1 MGGDCVYHF
10 AMNTGHIAP
19 DKNAKELLA
28 FWFGEGDD
36 HGKRRVEWFK
46 KDAAFDDEIRNRFLT
61 TYELAAAGRLDRWKE
76 NTHDCLALIVLLDQ
90 FPRNMFRGSPRAFA
104 ADALAREA
112 ARHALA
118 NGFDTG
124 LKPVERQFIYLP
136 LEHSESLPDQAQCL
150 KLMRALA
157 TFDETREIHIWAEKH
172 LVIIRRFGRFPHRNA
187 ALGRAS
193 TVEEIEFLKQPGSGF

>member
-1 MGGDCVYHF
+1 MGTDCAYHF
-10 AMNTGHIAP
+10 AMDNDQARAP
-19 DKNAKELLA
+19 ASATEILT
-28 FWFGEGDD
+28 FWFGEGEL

-46 KDAAFDDEIRNRFLT
+46 KDAAFDEEIRKRFLP
-61 TYELAAAGRLDRWKE
+61 TYESAAARRLEHWRADA
-76 NTHDCLALIVLLDQ
+76 HSCLALIIVLDQ

-112 ARHALA
+112 ARHALN

-136 LEHSESLPDQAQCL
+136 LEHSESLPDQEQCL

-157 TFDETREIHIWAEKH
+157 IFEETREMHIWAEKH
-172 LVIIRRFGRFPHRNA
+172 LVIIRRFGRFPHRNV

-193 TVEEIEFLKQPGSGF
+193 KPDEIEFLKQPGSGF